1 MRQAGL
7 RRLCVALA
15 LAALLAPSALAA
27 QTTQRALY
35 VSVTDNSGNPVPG
48 LGPSDFVVREDRVT
62 REVLRVEPATEPMHI
77 ALLIDNSEASEPFL
91 RDLRE
96 GATTFISAIGSD
108 MAPSGKHQ
116 IAIIALASR
125 PTIVSDYT
133 SDQAQ
138 LMKNAL
144 RLFALADTGTYL
156 LDGII
161 ETSEGILKRAPPRPV
176 MVAITTEGPEL
187 SNRRF
192 QAVLEPL
199 RETGAP
205 LHIITVGRPENL
217 DEDRSVVIAQGTRST
232 GGRNE
237 TILVSTALPLLLK
250 QLANDLTH
258 QYRLTYARPQTLIP
272 PEMVTVSVS
281 KPGLNARGT
290 LIKEPPRSPERK

>member
-7 RRLCVALA
+7 RRLCVSLA
-15 LAALLAPSALAA
+15 LAALLPPAALAA

-35 VSVTDNSGNPVPG
+35 VSVTDNSGSPVPG
-48 LGPSDFVVREDRVT
+48 LGPADFVVREDRVT
-62 REVLRVEPATEPMHI
+62 REVLKVEPATEPMHI
-77 ALLIDNSEASEPFL
+77 ALLIDNSQASEPFL

-108 MAPSGKHQ
+108 TASSGKHQ
-116 IAIIALASR
+116 VAIIALASR

-133 SDQAQ
+133 SDRAQ

-144 RLFALADTGTYL
+144 RLFSLADTGTYL

-161 ETSEGILKRAPPRPV
+161 ETSEGIVKRAPSRPV

-199 RETGAP
+199 REAGAP

-237 TILVSTALPLLLK
+237 TILVSTALPSLLK

-258 QYRLTYARPQTLIP
+258 QYRVTYARPQTLIP

-281 KPGLNARGT
+281 KAGLSARGT
-290 LIKEPPRSPERK
+290 LIKEPPRSQERK